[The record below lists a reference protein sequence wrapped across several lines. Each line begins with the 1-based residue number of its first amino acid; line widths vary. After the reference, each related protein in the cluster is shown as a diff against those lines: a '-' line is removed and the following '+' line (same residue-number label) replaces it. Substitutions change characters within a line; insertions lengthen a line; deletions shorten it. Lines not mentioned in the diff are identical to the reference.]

1 MDPRKTLITD
11 VSSADILL
19 AVMEP
24 GEGGR
29 DHHGDEIRLNE
40 LTWTRE
46 SKTSLHNEKGIARLL
61 TDKERKIKKNT
72 TVQQRTAIAASPQLP
87 TGQESTLVHAHSLVL
102 SRWSP

>member
-29 DHHGDEIRLNE
+29 DHHGDEIRLNK
-40 LTWTRE
+40 LTWTCE
-46 SKTSLHNEKGIARLL
+46 SKTSPHNEKGIARLL
-61 TDKERKIKKNT
+61 TNKEKLKKNT